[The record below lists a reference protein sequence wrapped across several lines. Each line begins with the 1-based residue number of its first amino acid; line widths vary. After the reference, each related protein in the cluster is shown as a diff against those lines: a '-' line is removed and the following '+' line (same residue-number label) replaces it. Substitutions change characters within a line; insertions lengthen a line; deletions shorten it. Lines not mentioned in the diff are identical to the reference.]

1 MMNCYNLIFN
11 LILSKLV
18 LIDNKMTIF
27 KKDALEFL
35 LYGIDEINKMEKL
48 INEVLLFKKLN
59 NNIFL

>member
-1 MMNCYNLIFN
+1 MNCYNLIFN